1 MAARKTTGQAQATA
15 ATRQTPIKKGAT
27 RKPLVITIKPAAPKE
42 YAAALARMADLVT
55 TKRGLKAR
63 PGLLAT
69 LAAGQVFVPM
79 KPETLSNRT
88 ARAKAHAQGATILT
102 LPTDDHTVTDSKGN
116 EKRIEV
122 TPDRNT
128 IQKTWF
134 GNGLPAGS
142 AYLSVISPAML
153 AAWNLPALSWVE
165 DREPNGQRVV
175 RIFATHADAVYP
187 DPTLDA

>member
-1 MAARKTTGQAQATA
+1 MPARKTTGKAQATA
-15 ATRQTPIKKGAT
+15 ATSQTATKKGVT
-27 RKPLVITIKPAAPKE
+27 RKALTVTIKPCAAKE
-42 YAAALARMADLVT
+42 YAAAVTRMADLVT
-55 TKRGLKAR
+55 SKPGTKAR

-69 LAAGQVFVPM
+69 LAAGQVFIPM

-102 LPTDDHTVTDSKGN
+102 LPSDDYTVTDANGN
-116 EKRIEV
+116 KKEIKV

-134 GNGLPAGS
+134 GNGLPVGS
-142 AYLSVISPAML
+142 AYLAVISPAML

-165 DREPNGQRVV
+165 DRDANGQRVV
-175 RIFATHADAVYP
+175 RIFATHVDAVYP
-187 DPTLDA
+187 NNDLDD